1 MPIRFEGIDAPEEH
15 YRATPFKRER
25 PDGTEEQFPFD
36 PSKPHPELSQP
47 QWKAATVYALRTLE
61 KAGWALV
68 LLDREV
74 TDRYGRVLGYVYT
87 SDSSGAKGTFVSLQL
102 VAKGLAFPFLF
113 ESSGDMI
120 PQFLEAPA
128 KRGPLGLASGLTTRT
143 RLPYPTARAFPAKAL
158 HRRRASRSGRRPPK
172 LADGL
177 PPRGG
182 LRAASGSEADGSATE
197 VRRDRL
203 RDWSARSGRPVPHD
217 SDPEP
222 GSGRRI
228 ATSKSTQ
235 AQGLD
240 SKHSRKRHLCSGK
253 SGALPDWLRGRE
265 SGHHRTDPNRRIA
278 KQFEW
283 ENKPARQG
291 GIGLA
296 TWSPP

>member
-1 MPIRFEGIDAPEEH
+1 M
-15 YRATPFKRER
+15 
-25 PDGTEEQFPFD
+25 
-36 PSKPHPELSQP
+36 
-47 QWKAATVYALRTLE
+47 
-61 KAGWALV
+61 

-120 PQFLEAPA
+120 PQFLEAAGKARAAGFGVWAHYQDAP
-128 KRGPLGLASGLTTRT
+128 P
-143 RLPYPTARAFPAKAL
+143 LPYSAGFP
-158 HRRRASRSGRRPPK
+158 RRKRYTDEEPAAQAAPPK

-265 SGHHRTDPNRRIA
+265 SGHSRTDPNRRIA